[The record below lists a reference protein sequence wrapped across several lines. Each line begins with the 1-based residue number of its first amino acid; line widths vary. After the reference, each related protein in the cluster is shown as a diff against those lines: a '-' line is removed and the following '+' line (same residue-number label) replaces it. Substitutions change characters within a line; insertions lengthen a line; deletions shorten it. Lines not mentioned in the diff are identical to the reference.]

1 MLTKRVSH
9 MAVEL
14 NGSIYII
21 GGWDGQG
28 EYKLFRYL
36 KISKSAM

>member
-1 MLTKRVSH
+1 

-28 EYKLFRYL
+28 
-36 KISKSAM
+36 KSIKKTVVNITIDLAYSILEFFI